1 MWSRELLKSNARDAL
16 RRYYLPAFLVCLV
29 TALLCGGANVTIH
42 LREGV
47 QEGIHFL
54 RHLDFG
60 ILLGLFSAFF
70 MASVVSTLFH
80 IFVGNV
86 LEVGS
91 ARFFVESRN
100 TGCAAPLDTML
111 TGFMNDYGKTVVTLF
126 LRNLYI
132 ALWSL
137 LFVIPGIIKSYEYLL
152 LPYILAD
159 YPDITRQDAFD
170 LSRRLMD
177 GHKMEAFILQLS
189 FIGWYILGGL
199 FFGIGV
205 YFVYPYVEATFAEF
219 YTALKETTPL

>member
-1 MWSRELLKSNARDAL
+1 MWNRELLKNNAKDAL

-47 QEGIHFL
+47 EESLHFF
-54 RHLDFG
+54 RHMDFG
-60 ILLGLFSAFF
+60 ILLGIFSTLF
-70 MASVVSTLFH
+70 MASVISTLFH

-91 ARFFVESRN
+91 AKFFVESRN
-100 TGCAAPLDTML
+100 EGRAAPLETVL
-111 TGFMNDYGKTVVTLF
+111 AGFTNDYGKTVITLF

-137 LFVIPGIIKSYEYLL
+137 LFVIPGIVKAFEYRM

-159 YPDITRQDAFD
+159 YPDITRQDAFA

-177 GHKMEAFILQLS
+177 GHKMEAFLLQIS
-189 FIGWYILGGL
+189 FIGWYMLGAL
-199 FFGIGV
+199 LFGIGV

>member
-1 MWSRELLKSNARDAL
+1 MWSRELLKSNAKDAL
-16 RRYYLPAFLVCLV
+16 RRYYLSAFVVCLV

-42 LREGV
+42 LREGI
-47 QEGIHFL
+47 QDGIHFL

-60 ILLGLFSAFF
+60 ILFGLFSAFF
-70 MASVVSTLFH
+70 LSSVVSTLFH

-91 ARFFVESRN
+91 AKFFVDSRN
-100 TGCAAPLDTML
+100 TGYAASLDTML
-111 TGFMNDYGKTVVTLF
+111 TGFTSDYGKTVVTLF

-137 LFVIPGIIKSYEYLL
+137 LFVVPGIIKAYEYLL

-159 YPDITRQDAFD
+159 YPNITRQDAFD

-189 FIGWYILGGL
+189 FIGWYLLGSL

-205 YFVYPYVEATFAEF
+205 YFVNPYVEATFAEF